1 MACAKA
7 SVGACNGNGHEK
19 EVCSKSPYAQG
30 MGEGHYRAD
39 TLSEVTIY
47 M

>member
-1 MACAKA
+1 MACTKA

-19 EVCSKSPYAQG
+19 EVCSKLAYAQG

-39 TLSEVTIY
+39 TWSEVTIC